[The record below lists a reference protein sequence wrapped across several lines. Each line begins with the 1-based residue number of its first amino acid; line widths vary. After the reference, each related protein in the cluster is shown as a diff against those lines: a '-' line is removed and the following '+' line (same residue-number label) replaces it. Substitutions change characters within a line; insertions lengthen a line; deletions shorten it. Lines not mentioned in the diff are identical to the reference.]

1 MLGNESTIPLSQ
13 ISPYRGSNTNS
24 KLQFPFIVRTSKSVF
39 RYVEKQIYLG
49 SFRICRRRVS
59 KISFLRMLGYKKA
72 ISHWQLCPLTPI
84 KELKFFCEFFV
95 QTVFLSPVY
104 SVEYFS
110 TQENSHQSNTRRFK
124 KETTSGPDVFYKKS
138 KIQNRRNPS
147 YLQNFFSATSSSY
160 KGNHSS
166 SGTLRSQFEKLL
178 KGLGWCPT
186 SFCEI
191 SVCQR
196 F

>member
-13 ISPYRGSNTNS
+13 ISPYRGSNSNS
-24 KLQFPFIVRTSKSVF
+24 KLQFPFIKRTSKSVF
-39 RYVEKQIYLG
+39 RCVEKQIYLG

-124 KETTSGPDVFYKKS
+124 KETTSGPDVFYK
-138 KIQNRRNPS
+138 N
-147 YLQNFFSATSSSY
+147 QNFKTGGIHHVCKNSFPVRVPRTRENTQATERCAA
-160 KGNHSS
+160 N
-166 SGTLRSQFEKLL
+166 L
-178 KGLGWCPT
+178 KNC
-186 SFCEI
+186 
-191 SVCQR
+191 
-196 F
+196 